1 MSKQL
6 AEGMSRLTTAFHCNA
21 EDVSIIGIDTD
32 HKSIAEH
39 PLFDGE
45 RNQQPLLEETLQNFL
60 MNGCVQPVTIQQ
72 EDIGWVVVDGR
83 MRVRYLREAN
93 NRRLEQGLKPFRLP
107 VLVNKDSERDILL
120 AESLNTHRSEDT
132 LLSKAFRA
140 LAMVNRNMLVED
152 VRNSLGGVSE
162 STLKNFVKLA
172 RADKSLHSA
181 LREGKIPPG
190 VAYRIASAE
199 TKAEQ
204 RELLQGYLNREPE
217 DPKGL
222 AVDALMKAVLR
233 VYKLGCAE
241 NKINDAWEMGKAE
254 GLKLRKRKEPKAK
267 TPKAK
272 PDAQPEPE
280 VPAEAPS
287 DAA

>member
-6 AEGMSRLTTAFHCNA
+6 AEGMSRLSTAFHCNT
-21 EDVSIIGIDTD
+21 EEILIIGIDTD

-45 RNQQPLLEETLQNFL
+45 RNQQPLLEDTIQNFL
-60 MNGCVQPVTIQQ
+60 VNGCVQPVTIQQ
-72 EDIGWVVVDGR
+72 EDLGWVVVDGR

-93 NRRLEQGLKPFRLP
+93 NRRLEQGLKPYRLP

-120 AESLNTHRSEDT
+120 AESLNTHRSDDT
-132 LLSKAFRA
+132 ILSKAFRA
-140 LAMVNRNMLVED
+140 LTMTNRNMLVD
-152 VRNSLGGVSE
+152 DIRNSLGGVSE

-172 RADKSLHSA
+172 RADKSLHAA
-181 LREGKIPPG
+181 LRDGKIPPG
-190 VAYRIASAE
+190 RAYRIASAE

-222 AVDALMKAVLR
+222 AVDALMKAVTR
-233 VYKLGCAE
+233 VYRLGCAD

-254 GLKLRKRKEPKAK
+254 GLKLRKRKEPKAAK
-267 TPKAK
+267 AIKPKPEPK
-272 PDAQPEPE
+272 PEPE
-280 VPAEAPS
+280 VEVPQE
-287 DAA
+287 